1 MEMPEIPDSTCVEV
15 PGSGGKVVLLKN
27 LVKSP
32 LISVGDY
39 TYYTD
44 IEDPTTF
51 ETRNVLY
58 SFGPARLIIGKFC
71 AIATGA
77 QFLMPWANH
86 PSLGVS
92 TFPFFIFGGDWA
104 KQTLDVLPSM
114 AGEDTVIGNDVWIGR
129 EAVIM
134 PGVKVG
140 DGAIISTRALV
151 TTDVPAYSVVTGNPA
166 RLIKRR
172 YEPEEIEL
180 LESLAWWDWP
190 IEVITEH
197 ARDILTGTPA
207 QLLQIAKERGLSG
220 N

>member
-1 MEMPEIPDSTCVEV
+1 MGMSEIPDSTCVEV

-32 LISVGDY
+32 FVSVGDY

-44 IEDPTTF
+44 TEDPSNF
-51 ETRNVLY
+51 ETSNVLY
-58 SFGPARLIIGKFC
+58 NFGPARLIIGKFC

-77 QFLMPWANH
+77 QFLMPMANH
-86 PSLGVS
+86 PTMGVS
-92 TFPFFIFGGDWA
+92 TFPFFVFGGDWT
-104 KQTLDVLPSM
+104 KRTMDVLASM
-114 AGEDTVIGNDVWIGR
+114 AGQDTVIGNDVWIGR

-140 DGAIISTRALV
+140 DGAIISTRAFV
-151 TTDVPAYSVVTGNPA
+151 STDVPAYSVVAGNPA

-180 LESLAWWDWP
+180 LERLAWWDWP

-197 ARDILTGTPA
+197 VRDILTGTPD
-207 QLLQIAKERGLSG
+207 QLLQIAKDHGLSG

>member
-1 MEMPEIPDSTCVEV
+1 MEMSEIPDSTCVEV

-32 LISVGDY
+32 LISAGDY

-44 IEDPTTF
+44 IDDPTTF
-51 ETRNVLY
+51 ETHNVLY
-58 SFGPARLIIGKFC
+58 NFGPARLIIGKFC

-77 QFLMPWANH
+77 QFLMPFANH

-92 TFPFFIFGGDWA
+92 TFPFFVFGGDWA
-104 KQTLDVLPSM
+104 KQTMDVLASM
-114 AGEDTVIGNDVWIGR
+114 VGEDTVIGNDVWIGR

-140 DGAIISTRALV
+140 DGAIISTRAVV
-151 TTDVPAYSVVTGNPA
+151 TTDVPAYSVVSGNPA

-172 YEPEEIEL
+172 YEPEQIEML
-180 LESLAWWDWP
+180 VGLAWWDWP

-197 ARDILTGTPA
+197 ARDILTGTPEH
-207 QLLQIAKERGLSG
+207 LLQIAKELGLSG
-220 N
+220 H

>member
-1 MEMPEIPDSTCVEV
+1 MQEIPDSTCIEI

-32 LISVGDY
+32 NIIVGDY

-44 IEDPTTF
+44 PEDATNF
-51 ETRNVLY
+51 ENGNVLY
-58 SFGPARLIIGKFC
+58 NIGGPRLIIGKFC

-86 PSLGVS
+86 PSTGVS
-92 TFPFFIFGGDWA
+92 AFPFFIFGGDWA
-104 KQTLDVLPSM
+104 AQTMDVFMNM

-134 PGVKVG
+134 PGVNIG
-140 DGAIISTRALV
+140 DGAIISTRAFV
-151 TTDVPAYSVVTGNPA
+151 TADVPAYSVVAGNPA

-180 LESLAWWDWP
+180 LQRLAWWDWP

-197 ARDILTGTPA
+197 VRDIFTGTPG
-207 QLLQIAKERGLSG
+207 QLVRIAEDRDLVR

>member
-1 MEMPEIPDSTCVEV
+1 MSQIPDSTCVEV
-15 PGSGGKVVLLKN
+15 PGTGGKVVLLKN

-32 LISVGDY
+32 NVSVGDY

-44 IEDPTTF
+44 IDDPTNF
-51 ETRNVLY
+51 ETHNVLY
-58 SFGPARLIIGKFC
+58 NFGGPTRLVIGKFC

-86 PSLGVS
+86 PSVGTS
-92 TFPFFIFGGDWA
+92 TFPFFVFGGDWA
-104 KQTLDVLPSM
+104 AQTMDVIATM

-134 PGVKVG
+134 PGVRVG
-140 DGAIISTRALV
+140 DGAIISTRAFV
-151 TTDVPAYSVVTGNPA
+151 TADVPAYSVVSGNPA

-180 LESLAWWDWP
+180 LQRLAWWDWP

-197 ARDILTGTPA
+197 VHDILTGTPD
-207 QLLQIAKERGLSG
+207 QLARIAKDRDLLR

>member
-1 MEMPEIPDSTCVEV
+1 MGMPEIPDSTCVEV
-15 PGSGGKVVLLKN
+15 PGTGGKVVLLKN

-32 LISVGDY
+32 NISVGDY

-44 IEDPTTF
+44 IEDPTNF

-58 SFGPARLIIGKFC
+58 NFGGAGLIIGKFC

-86 PSLGVS
+86 PNVGVS
-92 TFPFFIFGGDWA
+92 TFPFFVFGGDWA
-104 KQTLDVLPSM
+104 AQTMDVIATM

-129 EAVIM
+129 DAVIM

-140 DGAIISTRALV
+140 NGAIIGTRAFV
-151 TTDVPAYSVVTGNPA
+151 TADVPPYCVVSGNPA

-180 LESLAWWDWP
+180 LQRLAWWDWP

-197 ARDILTGTPA
+197 VRDILTGTPE
-207 QLLQIAKERGLSG
+207 QLARIAKDRDLH
-220 N
+220 